1 MSQLIAIS
9 ILAPAAFGK
18 AALFAAG
25 GEIIIILLVFVFI
38 FIPLI
43 GTALS
48 RMKAPPPPKGG
59 ARPARP
65 AATGQV
71 QSEIEDFL
79 RRASQKKSA
88 GGTRPQQRAK
98 PARAIL
104 VEKPPRAELV
114 RAEVVNDRAVGGKVE
129 QHVKK
134 YLDEEEFTRRTEKL
148 GEDVA
153 EADDKIER
161 HLKSVFDHSLSK
173 IAATPGVTASPPNA
187 KLADSAPEITIAM
200 PSIAA
205 DDVAALFGNPLSIR
219 QAVIINE
226 ILNRPLER
234 WDREASFDTAAWE
247 RRKV

>member
-1 MSQLIAIS
+1 MSQLLAIS

-25 GEIIIILLVFVFI
+25 GEIIIILLIFVFI

-79 RRASQKKSA
+79 RRASQKKAA
-88 GGTRPQQRAK
+88 GGTRPQRAK

-104 VEKPPRAELV
+104 VEQPPRAEIV
-114 RAEVVNDRAVGGKVE
+114 RAEIVRDRPVGGKVE

-134 YLDEEEFTRRTEKL
+134 YLDDDDFVRRAEKL
-148 GEDVA
+148 GEEVA

-173 IAATPGVTASPPNA
+173 IAATPGVTASPPSA
-187 KLADSAPEITIAM
+187 KLADAAPEITIAM